1 MIVVDELARH
11 WWVIGLRGLAAI
23 VFGILAFAWPGMT
36 LIVLVFLFGAYA
48 LIDGVVSLAGA
59 LRAIQARERW
69 GVLVLE
75 GLVGIGAAG
84 VTAFWPA
91 ITALALVYIIAAW
104 AIITGVLEIS
114 AALRLRQYIRGEWL
128 LALGGIAS
136 VIFGFL
142 VMIAPIAG
150 ALVIALWFG
159 AYALLF
165 GVLMVA
171 LGLRL
176 RSSQHLRL
184 SGPTIPA
191 PVH

>member
-1 MIVVDELARH
+1 MRVPLISN
-11 WWVIGLRGLAAI
+11 WWSLVLRGVVGVLLGL
-23 VFGILAFAWPGMT
+23 FTFAWPGIT
-36 LIVLVFLFGAYA
+36 LAGIVLVFGAYA

-171 LGLRL
+171 LGIRL

>member
-1 MIVVDELARH
+1 MRVPLISN
-11 WWVIGLRGLAAI
+11 WWSLVLRGVVGVLLGL
-23 VFGILAFAWPGMT
+23 FTFAWPGIT
-36 LIVLVFLFGAYA
+36 LAGIVLVFGAYA

-75 GLVGIGAAG
+75 GLVGIGAAV

-171 LGLRL
+171 LGIRL